1 MIGETTL
8 HSITG
13 YKTYKII
20 CQSAMS
26 LKTLHSITDYKTCR
40 IICQSAMS
48 LKDRLANSSATT

>member
-48 LKDRLANSSATT
+48 LKDR